1 MVRNQKAK
9 ETTKGSV
16 IAKKAIEK
24 AHQEMRGPSHHS
36 QEKRANTSQKDLA
49 YCFKNQLAI
58 QGGIGQSEKGLGQE
72 NYKE

>member
-16 IAKKAIEK
+16 VAKKAIEK

-36 QEKRANTSQKDLA
+36 QEKRAYTTQNDIVYQL
-49 YCFKNQLAI
+49 KN
-58 QGGIGQSEKGLGQE
+58 
-72 NYKE
+72 